1 MPTALHTLALEPVP
15 ILHGNFRC
23 SGENAC
29 GRYVFDPSSLWCKSR
44 FLDEKDFVIH
54 SDRS

>member
-1 MPTALHTLALEPVP
+1 MEKRVQEVFENLNQEIENLEA
-15 ILHGNFRC
+15 H
-23 SGENAC
+23 A
-29 GRYVFDPSSLWCKSR
+29 SSLWCKSR